1 MSGPQETLAVVPNGD
16 FALFLSQRCL
26 WVLWPVGLPWQG
38 WPWSLQRCE
47 GPREPT
53 WSRGLSFPDC
63 APSFLPVTSSESEPC
78 PPPPPPSALPAG
90 PPRPALRALTF
101 QTVLQGP
108 EGRPGCLP
116 GTVAPAP
123 GSGNVAREQSALVG
137 LAFRRRVAPVDAM
150 AVSPVLLFV
159 DRFVVAISPLLLL
172 LLSSEAYLEL
182 GFCHV
187 CRFWCDSAPLPP
199 SGRVVSHFRRGVV
212 PRLQRGPACPRSQGP
227 GCARAC
233 CLMLAALPCWL
244 FPPVLGINF
253 ITPEAPWLTFSEG
266 SETLNISGS
275 RVLVTVCATR
285 SFGPAV
291 WPQ

>member
-1 MSGPQETLAVVPNGD
+1 MPVGPVASWPPLAGVAVVS
-16 FALFLSQRCL
+16 AEMR
-26 WVLWPVGLPWQG
+26 
-38 WPWSLQRCE
+38 
-47 GPREPT
+47 GPPGNPPGHTGFPSPT
-53 WSRGLSFPDC
+53 AR
-63 APSFLPVTSSESEPC
+63 
-78 PPPPPPSALPAG
+78 PPPSLGLVRSQSPAR
-90 PPRPALRALTF
+90 PRPLPSQLVRPVLRALTF

-123 GSGNVAREQSALVG
+123 GSGNVAQEQSALVG

-150 AVSPVLLFV
+150 AVSPALLFV
-159 DRFVVAISPLLLL
+159 DRFVVAISPLLLS

-199 SGRVVSHFRRGVV
+199 SGRVISEFRRGVV
-212 PRLQRGPACPRSQGP
+212 PRLQRGPAGPRSQGP
-227 GCARAC
+227 RCVCACR
-233 CLMLAALPCWL
+233 LMLAALPCWL
-244 FPPVLGINF
+244 FPPVLGTNL
-253 ITPEAPWLTFSEG
+253 ITSEAPWLTFSEG
-266 SETLNISGS
+266 RETPNISSS

-285 SFGPAV
+285 SVGPAV